1 MISSIPKEIVDYE
14 SEIIDYI
21 RGKPDGVTITDIAKY
36 KKHSRNTVSKYVSL
50 LILKKKI
57 FSRKVG
63 AYKLY
68 FCEEEISFPKIFII
82 EYYKGILSGLKQKF
96 PDSEDLFK
104 EIGRICYKHI
114 DLSLGDVVSKELKGP
129 KVNRFIKIYNDVF
142 GKFYPSSEV
151 TNPLIN
157 ISLKKLDN
165 NKTKTILKFT
175 HSEFL
180 QDTDDFIYHAYIV
193 SGLIEELWKKEV
205 GRIIQCNV
213 ESVHIS
219 DKIEDSYYELSIEVE

>member
-1 MISSIPKEIVDYE
+1 MISSIPKEIIEYE
-14 SEIIDYI
+14 SEIVDYI
-21 RGKPDGVTITDIAKY
+21 RGKTDGVTITDIAKD
-36 KKHSRNTVSKYVSL
+36 KKYSRNTVSKYVSL

-104 EIGRICYKHI
+104 EIGHICYKHI
-114 DLSLGDVVSKELKGP
+114 DLSLGAVVSKELKGP

-193 SGLIEELWKKEV
+193 AGLIEELWKKEV

-213 ESVHIS
+213 ESVNIL

>member
-1 MISSIPKEIVDYE
+1 MISTIPKEIIDYE
-14 SEIIDYI
+14 SEIVDYI
-21 RGKPDGVTITDIAKY
+21 RGKPDGVTITEIAKDKEY
-36 KKHSRNTVSKYVSL
+36 SRNTVSKYVSL

-96 PDSEDLFK
+96 PDSGDLFK

-114 DLSLGDVVSKELKGP
+114 DFSLGAVISKEFKGF
-129 KVNRFIKIYNDVF
+129 KVNTFIKIYNDVF
-142 GKFYPSSEV
+142 GKFYPSSDV
-151 TNPLIN
+151 INPLID
-157 ISLKKLDN
+157 ISQKKLDN

-175 HSEFL
+175 NSEFL

-193 SGLIEELWKKEV
+193 AGLIEELWKREV
-205 GRIIQCNV
+205 GRIIKCNV
-213 ESVHIS
+213 ENVRIS
-219 DKIEDSYYELSIEVE
+219 DKIENSYYELSIEVE